1 VDRSSG
7 VAEADAAAIEAVK
20 KVGRF
25 PHLPP
30 GSDSPVDIQ
39 FTLDYNV
46 NILFKT
52 RVEAADPTT
61 KVSDK
66 FLLAIQAEIMDKLA
80 KTSIHDRSM
89 TQDAIITITID
100 KDGHL
105 TDKVLS
111 RSSGCTEYDSAC
123 MQGLESAFPL
133 HQPPPKPL
141 HGSLQ
146 LKCSFGEA
154 KIELNNQ
161 GVQLLKDKQTD
172 AAIAKFIEAL
182 HINPDYAM
190 AFNNLAI
197 AYNNKGLQLRRTMAA
212 AAQFF
217 RRALFMQPNNT
228 TTQANLTLC
237 MQILGKKCSTF
248 EDHIK
253 LAEECTHANDV
264 IGACV
269 EYQLALTMK
278 EDPETV
284 KLVAGLK
291 DSAKKELLKPPNP

>member
-1 VDRSSG
+1 

-30 GSDSPVDIQ
+30 GSNTPVDIQ
-39 FTLDYNV
+39 FTLDSYN
-46 NILFKT
+46 LFKT

-80 KTSIHDRSM
+80 KTTIHDQSM

-100 KDGHL
+100 KAGHL
-105 TDKVLS
+105 TDTVLS

-123 MQGLESAFPL
+123 MKGVESAFPL

-141 HGSLQ
+141 HDGSLE
-146 LKCSFGEA
+146 LKCSIGEA
-154 KIELNNQ
+154 KLELNNQ
-161 GVQLLKDKQTD
+161 GVQLLKDNQID
-172 AAIAKFIEAL
+172 ASIAKFIEAL
-182 HINPDYAM
+182 HIDPDYPTALT
-190 AFNNLAI
+190 NLAI

-217 RRALFMQPNNT
+217 CRALFMQPNNT

-237 MQILGKKCSTF
+237 MQTLGKKCLTF

-253 LAEECTHANDV
+253 LAEECIHANDV

-269 EYQLALTMK
+269 EYQLALAKK
-278 EDPETV
+278 EDPEV
-284 KLVAGLK
+284 AKLVAGLK
-291 DSAKKELLKPPNP
+291 DSAKQELLKPPNP